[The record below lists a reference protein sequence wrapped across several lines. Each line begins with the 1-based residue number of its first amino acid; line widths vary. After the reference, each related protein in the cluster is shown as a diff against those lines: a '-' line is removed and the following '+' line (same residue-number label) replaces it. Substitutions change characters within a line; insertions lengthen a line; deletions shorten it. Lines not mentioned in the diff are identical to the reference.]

1 MFKHRRK
8 LLSQNFLKDRRLI
21 KKLIRSS
28 GIGGNDTV
36 LEIGV
41 GKGIITEGL
50 LSVSRKVIGVE
61 VDQAWFDLV
70 SGRLGDNKD
79 LKLIWGDFLEVDL
92 PRGPYKVFANIPFSI
107 TGEIIKKLLF
117 SDNPPVTCNLIVQK
131 EASEKLVANK
141 GKSNML
147 AILFYPWFDI
157 KICHVFKRTD
167 FKPVPSVDICFLQIL
182 KRPRPLVPH
191 ENVDKYRN
199 FIIYK
204 FTKCRSAGRWP
215 ASQWLD
221 RYLSDA
227 HGHRSFAKWQAE
239 QKRVNKIHRT
249 RTDKNWKMYINKFPE

>member
-79 LKLIWGDFLEVDL
+79 LKLIWGDFLDFEL
-92 PRGPYKVFANIPFSI
+92 PKEPYKVFANIPFSI

-117 SDNPPVTCNLIVQK
+117 SDNPPDTCNLIVQK
-131 EASEKLVANK
+131 EAAEKLVANK

-157 KICHVFKRTD
+157 KIVHIFQGTE
-167 FKPVPSVDICFLQIL
+167 FKPTPSVTACLLRIT
-182 KRPRPLVPH
+182 KRPGPFVSW
-191 ENVDKYRN
+191 ENSGKYRDLVVDQ
-199 FIIYK
+199 
-204 FTKCRSAGRWP
+204 FTKRRSASRWP

-221 RYLSDA
+221 RYLKYTR
-227 HGHRSFAKWQAE
+227 GQGSFAKWQAE

-249 RTDKNWKMYINKFPE
+249 RTDKNWKMYINKFPG